1 MKKSFKKTIS
11 YLLILC
17 LLMQTCFVGFAFG
30 ETASVNQ
37 QIDIA
42 GTKIDVNQDLR
53 ENADGTYTLSIELA
67 SEINRVAKSENN
79 NVSRNEY
86 FTAKVAGK
94 YLIELWGGDGAD
106 GSNTSYGQGGKG
118 GLGGHVYGV
127 VDLEV
132 GQTLYY
138 VIGGDGVQTVATD
151 DGGGV
156 NGDGGHHGDIGSVAV
171 GGGGGY
177 SAVFLFDQG
186 EFEAKYLDEN
196 GQMKSDNIDEDD
208 RTSKYIMIAAGG
220 GGGGGGNGFS
230 FGGTQ
235 SGRADGGAGGSI
247 GNTSGVLE
255 NSNGIEYDVEG
266 TFYAG
271 ENGKSSGT
279 SYEYIGHG
287 ATNNPGAIADTFTT
301 LLKGKQPNDWRG
313 SYNRN
318 FLGGGGGGG
327 NFRGGAGGAGFCGGS
342 GGIQTS
348 ILIPTNVGGGGGG
361 SSFMAKIVEPA
372 PAGFV
377 PEHAKND
384 STHGGMVS
392 IEFLGTTT
400 DLVLNDLNLSLDVS
414 KYFDITGVTE
424 GGINKAHTLAGQ
436 TLSVSDID
444 LGTNGEPKT
453 IEITFKPKEGFAGGN
468 DVPLFNDDK
477 FTCSHDGDSAV
488 VVPEAKTAY
497 VNVPL
502 NFDIITDSYS
512 YNEKQTGFE
521 VANLY
526 KSYGAT
532 HNELR
537 QDFKSDDRYEF
548 IDDISE
554 IVVKDSTSTTVSG
567 KINIQETT
575 QFDVSY
581 TVKLKTAGEAVVGKK
596 NPIETIISKKAVVSI
611 FGTNETILNGVN
623 LKYSKLLSY
632 TDGKYMLSLNVEGT
646 ASNSTVVATKP
657 NPQSFDYNK
666 SNSSNTYEYR
676 VEKDGYYLIQAWG
689 GNGGKGQDGWFAV
702 SISGGNGGAGGYVS
716 GYIYLKAN
724 QIVTVGLGS
733 NGAAGDGGQWGDRES
748 GEGGKYTWVK
758 IDGSYV
764 IIAPGGGGGERA
776 YLDGATAGKNGEQI
790 IPGSNVTL
798 NTSQP
803 SSVTDAIYSGQP
815 GADSG
820 AAAGSWFKLNTMDV
834 SQSNNVLL
842 DTNKTYGS
850 VNDYTNNGGGAVHIK
865 CLQLDESGKDDTTA
879 KNELKAKL
887 SKYNLNTQISQYFDI
902 KNVTFEGVDSTNSP
916 VVNDYASSD
925 IINLTNI
932 NPTFTTNSVSNTDGS
947 KTHTYSFDYTVNIQL
962 TPKEG
967 FLGGND
973 VPILVYNDA
982 KYATGMQISQD
993 ITSSDIYNVAK
1004 KNETDFANVEIPVEI
1019 QNSNLLT
1026 HDQTYVLGCEGI
1038 SKSALYTLS
1047 SDVNDLLN
1055 TSYTGDDAWK
1065 AAFVTFVE
1073 PASDLSEKLTPQ
1085 ETTTYTISAGIRPN
1099 KAAEKAIVV
1108 ESVESKVVS
1117 KPATIYVNYNATYN
1131 LTNMTTSDT
1140 PYAGDIYAVDPNTAY
1155 EVTLSPESGY
1165 LLPET
1170 ITVTI
1175 GGAVVD
1181 SSKYTYDNKTG
1192 KLTIHKE
1199 SITGNIVITATGE
1212 IVTYSLNFIY
1222 EIRPGFGQ
1230 YTKTEKYP
1238 AGTAID
1244 AGATFAGTYVPPAYD
1259 GYTFIW
1265 NWATDDGNPIT
1276 QMPAQNWWITG
1287 QYVAN
1292 DYNLTINYYKGS
1304 ELHSTHTETI
1314 KYGNEYN
1321 ITSPTIS
1328 GYVPD
1333 KTVVEG
1339 TMPARDVTIDVNYTA
1354 TANQLNIIYI
1364 MADTNEEVDRYVGS
1378 YDTDATYSVATPV
1391 INGYT
1396 ADIKTVSGTMT
1407 AEGKVVY
1414 VRYIPNKYTV
1424 TFNPDGGNMIESQKT
1439 KVVAYNNTYGYDVST
1454 GEYTPLPEPVK
1465 VGYTFEGWYLGGQKV
1480 TEETKVT
1487 VIGEHSLVAKWKSEQ
1502 YTVTV
1507 KYVYEDGTKALDD
1520 YSKSFDYNTAYDV
1533 KSPSIEGYTPDV
1545 DRVQGTIGAQ
1555 NVVVTVKYVANE
1567 YKLTVKYLNAQNNN
1581 QISAPVTQTV
1591 AYKDSYSITSPTVTG
1606 YTASITTVEG
1616 IMPAEDKTITVYY
1629 YKNAPT
1635 INVTVE
1641 WGDLTFE
1648 YERGDWDPDTLQY
1661 GEDVITPTSAGNN
1674 TVTVTNKNTS
1684 TVSVIADLKYT
1695 GDAQYRNLGG
1705 YFTANNNKADA
1716 KISETTVA
1724 KGSQKTSYL
1733 WLEGDLERDV
1743 TGTITSGTCEV
1754 TIRGGN

>member
-11 YLLILC
+11 YLLTLC

-177 SAVFLFDQG
+177 SAVFLFDEG

-247 GNTSGVLE
+247 GSSLGVLE
-255 NSNGIEYDVEG
+255 NGNGIEYDVEG

-287 ATNNPGAIADTFTT
+287 ATNNPGVIADTFTT
-301 LLKGKQPNDWRG
+301 LLKGKQPNDWKG
-313 SYNRN
+313 TYNRD

-424 GGINKAHTLAGQ
+424 GGVNKAHTLAGQ

-453 IEITFKPKEGFAGGN
+453 IEITYKPKEGFAGGN
-468 DVPLFNDDK
+468 MVPLLNSNEVEF
-477 FTCSHDGDSAV
+477 SH
-488 VVPEAKTAY
+488 AKGSTTLATKEDTSY

-502 NFDIITDSYS
+502 NF
-512 YNEKQTGFE
+512 EVTG
-521 VANLY
+521 
-526 KSYGAT
+526 KSYMISESRT
-532 HNELR
+532 FQLDELYEDHYDGIR
-537 QDFKSDDRYEF
+537 DHLDDDENWQYEF
-548 IDDISE
+548 IQSISDYQ
-554 IVVKDSTSTTVSG
+554 VFDSTGTIAQNNPISVSESTKFKV
-567 KINIQETT
+567 
-575 QFDVSY
+575 QFVVTPY
-581 TVKLKTAGEAVVGKK
+581 TDKYAVVGT
-596 NPIETIISKKAVVSI
+596 PTHETIFKDESI
-611 FGTNETILNGVN
+611 IEFITAGTDTLNGTIFNYTKTLEYDTVN
-623 LKYSKLLSY
+623 QNYI
-632 TDGKYMLSLNVEGT
+632 LSLNVKSEDEIGERT
-646 ASNSTVVATKP
+646 LFSDSTTTPYVI
-657 NPQSFDYNK
+657 NK
-666 SNSSNTYEYR
+666 T
-676 VEKDGYYLIQAWG
+676 GYYMIQVWG
-689 GNGGKGQDGWFAV
+689 GNGGSGGR
-702 SISGGNGGAGGYVS
+702 SSTGLISGGSGGSGGYVEK
-716 GYIYLKAN
+716 YVYLEAGDELSLTIGAN
-724 QIVTVGLGS
+724 GS
-733 NGAAGDGGQWGDRES
+733 NGSQSSDFWGKSEAGDGGGYS
-748 GEGGKYTWVK
+748 
-758 IDGSYV
+758 SV
-764 IIAPGGGGGERA
+764 IIDSTVAIVAGGGGG
-776 YLDGATAGKNGEQI
+776 GAGTSGMTAGENGDSASGN
-790 IPGSNVTL
+790 PSN
-798 NTSQP
+798 S
-803 SSVTDAIYSGQP
+803 
-815 GADSG
+815 
-820 AAAGSWFKLNTMDV
+820 
-834 SQSNNVLL
+834 L
-842 DTNKTYGS
+842 DTDFSDYMGVKGTTGS
-850 VNDYTNNGGGAVHIK
+850 NGGGAAGKNYCNTTIV
-865 CLQLDESGKDDTTA
+865 KDDASILSNNAKTFISEADADDWNVATGEKGAVAITYIQSKSGSFANQTLTT
-879 KNELKAKL
+879 KL
-887 SKYNLNTQISQYFDI
+887 SQYFKANTI
-902 KNVTFEGVDSTNSP
+902 TGVSYENVTGVPTST
-916 VVNDYASSD
+916 VNTVDAKD
-925 IINLTNI
+925 IIVISGI
-932 NPTFTTNSVSNTDGS
+932 NPIVSENKTTESGRLIGV
-947 KTHTYSFDYTVNIQL
+947 KTAVDYTVKIPVKPIN
-962 TPKEG
+962 G

-973 VPILVYNDA
+973 VPVLIEND
-982 KYATGMQISQD
+982 GNMVLSQD
-993 ITSSDIYNVAK
+993 SENRSLARTNA
-1004 KNETDFANVEIPVEI
+1004 TDYANVKITDTPALE
-1019 QNSNLLT
+1019 T
-1026 HDQTYVLGCEGI
+1026 YDQTYVIGTSPGVFT
-1038 SKSALYTLS
+1038 SDLYTWTNEPDLS
-1047 SDVNDLLN
+1047 APLVAD
-1055 TSYTGDDAWK
+1055 
-1065 AAFVTFVE
+1065 FVE
-1073 PASDLSEKLTPQ
+1073 KTAPADTE
-1085 ETTTYTISAGIRPN
+1085 YRPN
-1099 KAAEKAIVV
+1099 VTTPVDITVGLVPKTESTKAVV
-1108 ESVESKVVS
+1108 QNANPIGGTSVT

-1140 PYAGDIYAVDPNTAY
+1140 PYVDNIYAVDPNTAY
-1155 EVTLSPESGY
+1155 EVTLSPASGY

-1170 ITVTI
+1170 ITVNI
-1175 GGAVVD
+1175 GGMAVD
-1181 SSKYTYDNKTG
+1181 SSKYTYDNETG
-1192 KLTIHKE
+1192 KLTIPKE
-1199 SITGNIVITATGE
+1199 LINGNIVITAAGE

-1222 EIRPGFGQ
+1222 EIMPGFGQ
-1230 YTKTEKYP
+1230 TTETEKYP

-1244 AGATFAGTYVPPAYD
+1244 AAATFAGTYVPRTYP
-1259 GYTFIW
+1259 GYTFVW
-1265 NWATDDGNPIT
+1265 NWATDDGNPINV
-1276 QMPAQNWWITG
+1276 MPAQNWWVTG

-1304 ELHSTHTETI
+1304 ELHSTRTETI

-1333 KTVVEG
+1333 KTIVEG

-1378 YDTDATYSVATPV
+1378 YDTDAFYIVATPL
-1391 INGYT
+1391 ISGYT
-1396 ADIKTVSGTMT
+1396 ADIETVSGTMT
-1407 AEGKVVY
+1407 AEGRVVY
-1414 VRYIPNKYTV
+1414 VYYTPNKYTI
-1424 TFNPDGGNMIESQKT
+1424 TFDPDGGNMIESQKT
-1439 KVVAYNNTYGYDVST
+1439 KVVAYNNTYGYDAST
-1454 GEYTPLPEPVK
+1454 GEYKPLPEPVK
-1465 VGYTFEGWYLGGQKV
+1465 IGYTFEGWYHGGQKI
-1480 TEETKVT
+1480 TEETKVNAL
-1487 VIGEHSLVAKWKSEQ
+1487 VDHQLVAKWKSDQ

-1567 YKLTVKYLNAQNNN
+1567 YKLTVRYLNAQDNN
-1581 QISAPVTQTV
+1581 QISDPVTRTV
-1591 AYKDSYSITSPTVTG
+1591 AYKDSYSITSPTVNG

-1616 IMPAEDKTITVYY
+1616 IMPAEDKMITVYY

-1648 YERGDWDPDTLQY
+1648 YERGDWNTETLQY

-1674 TVTVTNKNTS
+1674 TVKVTNKDTS

-1695 GDAQYRNLGG
+1695 GDTQYRNLGG

>member
-11 YLLILC
+11 YLLTLC
-17 LLMQTCFVGFAFG
+17 LLMQTCFLGFAFG

-196 GQMKSDNIDEDD
+196 GQMKSDSIDEDD

-287 ATNNPGAIADTFTT
+287 ATNNPGVIADTFTT
-301 LLKGKQPNDWRG
+301 LLKGKQPNDWKG
-313 SYNRN
+313 TYNSA

-392 IEFLGTTT
+392 IEFLGQT
-400 DLVLNDLNLSLDVS
+400 DNIALKDLSLSANIS
-414 KYFDITGVTE
+414 KYFYVTDVTGANYAFSDSE
-424 GGINKAHTLAGQ
+424 Q
-436 TLSVSDID
+436 TLLISNIN
-444 LGTNGEPKT
+444 LGDNGEAKT
-453 IEITFKPKEGFAGGN
+453 VEITFKPKDGFAGGN

-488 VVPEAKTAY
+488 VVLEAKTAY

-512 YNEKQTGFE
+512 YNEKQTEFE

-657 NPQSFDYNK
+657 NPQSFDYDKAN
-666 SNSSNTYEYR
+666 NSNTYEYR
-676 VEKDGYYLIQAWG
+676 VEKTGYYLIQAWG
-689 GNGGKGQDGWFAV
+689 GNGGNGLGETYNNQYR
-702 SISGGNGGAGGYVS
+702 SGGNGGLGGYNS
-716 GYIYLKAN
+716 GYLKLTKNDILYITLGSDGESATSDSIGGTGGKYTSVAYNNASSYLIISGGGGGGGNASNCFWHQRTGQDGEASTSPSNNLN
-724 QIVTVGLGS
+724 QISDTYNGDSGEPGNDGILG
-733 NGAAGDGGQWGDRES
+733 GAGDGG
-748 GEGGKYTWVK
+748 
-758 IDGSYV
+758 
-764 IIAPGGGGGERA
+764 
-776 YLDGATAGKNGEQI
+776 
-790 IPGSNVTL
+790 
-798 NTSQP
+798 
-803 SSVTDAIYSGQP
+803 
-815 GADSG
+815 
-820 AAAGSWFKLNTMDV
+820 AAGYNYV
-834 SQSNNVLL
+834 STSITTTSSEYNLGAR
-842 DTNKTYGS
+842 T
-850 VNDYTNNGGGAVHIK
+850 DYTNNGGGAVHIK
-865 CLQLDESGKDDTTA
+865 CLQVDDFDKDDTTA
-879 KNELKAKL
+879 TNELKAQL
-887 SKYNLNTQISQYFDI
+887 SKYNLNTQISRYFDI
-902 KNVTFEGVDSTNSP
+902 KNVTFEGIDSTNSP

-947 KTHTYSFDYTVNIQL
+947 KTYTYSFDYTVNIQL
-962 TPKEG
+962 TPKDG

-1038 SKSALYTLS
+1038 PKSALYTLS

-1140 PYAGDIYAVDPNTAY
+1140 PYVDNIYAVDPNTAY
-1155 EVTLSPESGY
+1155 EVTLSPASGY

-1175 GGAVVD
+1175 GGMAVD
-1181 SSKYTYDNKTG
+1181 SSKYTYDNETG
-1192 KLTIHKE
+1192 KLTIPKE
-1199 SITGNIVITATGE
+1199 LINGNIVITASGE

-1222 EIRPGFGQ
+1222 EIMPGFGQ
-1230 YTKTEKYP
+1230 TTETEKYP

-1244 AGATFAGTYVPPAYD
+1244 AAATFAGTYVPRTYP
-1259 GYTFIW
+1259 GYTFVW
-1265 NWATDDGNPIT
+1265 NWATDDGNPINV
-1276 QMPAQNWWITG
+1276 MPAQNWWVTG

-1328 GYVPD
+1328 GYAPD
-1333 KTVVEG
+1333 KTVVQG

-1364 MADTNEEVDRYVGS
+1364 MADTYEEVDRYVGS
-1378 YDTDATYSVATPV
+1378 YDTDAFYSVATSLKD
-1391 INGYT
+1391 GYA
-1396 ADIKTVSGTMT
+1396 ADIETVSGTMT
-1407 AEGKVVY
+1407 AEGRLVY
-1414 VRYIPNKYTV
+1414 VYYTPNKYTI
-1424 TFNPDGGNMIESQKT
+1424 TFDPDGANMVESQKT
-1439 KVVAYNNTYGYDVST
+1439 KVVAYNNTYGYDAST

-1465 VGYTFEGWYLGGQKV
+1465 IGYTFEGWYHGGQKI
-1480 TEETKVT
+1480 TEETKVNAL
-1487 VIGEHSLVAKWKSEQ
+1487 VDHQLVAKWKSDQ

-1520 YSKSFDYNTAYDV
+1520 YSKSFDYNTAYDI

-1555 NVVVTVKYVANE
+1555 NVVATVKYVAKE
-1567 YKLTVKYLNAQNNN
+1567 YKLTVNYINAQNNN
-1581 QISAPVTQTV
+1581 KIAEPVTQTV

-1629 YKNAPT
+1629 YQNAPT

-1648 YERGDWDPDTLQY
+1648 YERGDWNTETLQY

-1674 TVTVTNKNTS
+1674 TVTVINKDTS
-1684 TVSVIADLKYT
+1684 TVPVIADLKYV
-1695 GDAQYRNLGG
+1695 GDTQYRNLDG

>member
-1 MKKSFKKTIS
+1 MKKSLKKTIS

-67 SEINRVAKSENN
+67 SEINRVAKSEDHDF
-79 NVSRNEY
+79 SKNEY

-118 GLGGHVYGV
+118 GLGGHIYGV
-127 VDLEV
+127 VDLKV

-151 DGGGV
+151 DGGGA

-177 SAVFLFDQG
+177 SAVFLFDEG
-186 EFEAKYLDEN
+186 EFEAKYLDQN
-196 GQMKSDNIDEDD
+196 GQMKFDNIDEDD

-247 GNTSGVLE
+247 GSSSGVLE
-255 NSNGIEYDVEG
+255 NGNGIEYDVEG

-287 ATNNPGAIADTFTT
+287 ATNNPGVIADTFTT
-301 LLKGKQPNDWRG
+301 LLKGKQPNDWKG
-313 SYNRN
+313 TYNRD

-384 STHGGMVS
+384 STQGGMVS

-424 GGINKAHTLAGQ
+424 GGVNKAHTLAGQ
-436 TLSVSDID
+436 KLSVNDID

-468 DVPLFNDDK
+468 MVPLLNSNEVK
-477 FTCSHDGDSAV
+477 FSH
-488 VVPEAKTAY
+488 AKGSTTLATKEETSY

-502 NFDIITDSYS
+502 NF
-512 YNEKQTGFE
+512 E
-521 VANLY
+521 VIG
-526 KSYGAT
+526 KSYMTKEIKEYPLSDLYTDNYAGVRDNLSTNWEYDFIQSIGNCQVIGSTGAT
-532 HNELR
+532 
-537 QDFKSDDRYEF
+537 
-548 IDDISE
+548 
-554 IVVKDSTSTTVSG
+554 VKPTV
-567 KINIQETT
+567 TT
-575 QFDVSY
+575 QY
-581 TVKLKTAGEAVVGKK
+581 PIRMTVTPKTGNAAVVGT
-596 NPIETIISKKAVVSI
+596 PVETTTFEALSII
-611 FGTNETILNGVN
+611 TILEEDEITLNGEKLNYTKTLNYDAVSNTFN
-623 LKYSKLLSY
+623 LA
-632 TDGKYMLSLNVEGT
+632 LNVNGT
-646 ASNSTVVATKP
+646 SELV
-657 NPQSFDYNK
+657 D
-666 SNSSNTYEYR
+666 
-676 VEKDGYYLIQAWG
+676 VEPIKKTTSQTFTIERSGYYMIQAWG
-689 GNGGKGQDGWFAV
+689 GNGGNGDDASAWGRDYEGGSGNEGKYVKGYIYLNKGDQVSLVVGANGSDGESGNPGTAAIGGQYTAV
-702 SISGGNGGAGGYVS
+702 IINSGYVLIAGGGGAGGNA
-716 GYIYLKAN
+716 G
-724 QIVTVGLGS
+724 VGGIGLTSKEGNPAVERNSIGS
-733 NGAAGDGGQWGDRES
+733 TLEDSFNVYNGENGGLAKYNNISSCTAGGAGGQDGLSFRHA
-748 GEGGKYTWVK
+748 TLVK
-758 IDGSYV
+758 
-764 IIAPGGGGGERA
+764 
-776 YLDGATAGKNGEQI
+776 
-790 IPGSNVTL
+790 
-798 NTSQP
+798 
-803 SSVTDAIYSGQP
+803 TDASGLKTDKAKTTF
-815 GADSG
+815 GNAKDDDYAD
-820 AAAGSWFKLNTMDV
+820 AT
-834 SQSNNVLL
+834 QS
-842 DTNKTYGS
+842 S
-850 VNDYTNNGGGAVHIK
+850 NGGGAVYLTFLEDETQNTTNQYK
-865 CLQLDESGKDDTTA
+865 KYSLDV
-879 KNELKAKL
+879 
-887 SKYNLNTQISQYFDI
+887 QISDYFNIIQSGITLDNVGTGTGENYGI
-902 KNVTFEGVDSTNSP
+902 NVTGKTVT
-916 VVNDYASSD
+916 
-925 IINLTNI
+925 ITNI
-932 NPTFTTNSVSNTDGS
+932 NPKITETTEGLTTTKSIDFTVTIPVKVID
-947 KTHTYSFDYTVNIQL
+947 
-962 TPKEG
+962 G

-973 VPILVYNDA
+973 VP
-982 KYATGMQISQD
+982 
-993 ITSSDIYNVAK
+993 
-1004 KNETDFANVEIPVEI
+1004 
-1019 QNSNLLT
+1019 LLT
-1026 HDQTYVLGCEGI
+1026 SMVLGQEGVEGYAIPAQDESDWANLPITDTPALETYDQTYVIGTSPGVFT
-1038 SKSALYTLS
+1038 SDLYTWANEPNLS
-1047 SDVNDLLN
+1047 VPLVAD
-1055 TSYTGDDAWK
+1055 
-1065 AAFVTFVE
+1065 FVE
-1073 PASDLSEKLTPQ
+1073 KKAPTQTEYKPNVTTPVDITVGLVPKT
-1085 ETTTYTISAGIRPN
+1085 EST
-1099 KAAEKAIVV
+1099 KAVV
-1108 ESVESKVVS
+1108 QNANPIGGTSVT

-1140 PYAGDIYAVDPNTAY
+1140 PYVDNIYAVDPNTAY
-1155 EVTLSPESGY
+1155 EVTLSPASGY

-1175 GGAVVD
+1175 GGAAVD
-1181 SSKYTYDNKTG
+1181 SSKYTYDNETG
-1192 KLTIHKE
+1192 ELTIPKE
-1199 SITGNIVITATGE
+1199 LINGNIVITATGE

-1244 AGATFAGTYVPPAYD
+1244 AAATFAGTYVPPAYD

-1276 QMPAQNWWITG
+1276 QMPAQNWWVTG

-1292 DYNLTINYYKGS
+1292 DYNLTINYYKGN

-1333 KTVVEG
+1333 KTIVEG

-1378 YDTDATYSVATPV
+1378 YDTDAFYRVETPLKD
-1391 INGYT
+1391 GYT
-1396 ADIKTVSGTMT
+1396 ADIETVSGTMT

-1414 VRYIPNKYTV
+1414 VYYTPNKYTV

-1439 KVVAYNNTYGYDVST
+1439 KVVAYNNTYGYDAST
-1454 GEYTPLPEPVK
+1454 GNYTPLPEPVK
-1465 VGYTFEGWYLGGQKV
+1465 IGYTFDGWYHGGQKI
-1480 TEETKVT
+1480 TEETKVNAL
-1487 VIGEHSLVAKWKSEQ
+1487 VDHQLVAKWKSDQ

-1520 YSKSFDYNTAYDV
+1520 YSKSFDYNTAYDI

-1555 NVVVTVKYVANE
+1555 NVVVTVKYVAKE
-1567 YKLTVKYLNAQNNN
+1567 YKLTINYVYAKDDSEA
-1581 QISAPVTQTV
+1581 SPTVTKIV
-1591 AYKDSYSITSPTVTG
+1591 PYNEEYSITSPTVAKH
-1606 YTASITTVEG
+1606 TASVAVVEG
-1616 IMPAEDKTITVYY
+1616 IMPATDKTITVYY
-1629 YKNAPT
+1629 YENAPT

-1648 YERGDWDPDTLQY
+1648 YERGDWNTETLQY

-1674 TVTVTNKNTS
+1674 TVTVINKDTS
-1684 TVSVIADLKYT
+1684 TVPVIADLKYI
-1695 GDAQYRNLGG
+1695 GDTQYRNLGG

-1733 WLEGDLERDV
+1733 WLEGNLERDV

-1754 TIRGGN
+1754 TIRGGK

>member
-11 YLLILC
+11 YLLTLC

-186 EFEAKYLDEN
+186 EFEEKYLDED
-196 GQMKSDNIDEDD
+196 GQMRFDDIDEAD

-220 GGGGGGNGFS
+220 GGGGAGNGFS
-230 FGGTQ
+230 FGGRQ
-235 SGRADGGAGGSI
+235 SGTADGGAGGSI

-279 SYEYIGHG
+279 SYEYVGHG
-287 ATNNPGAIADTFTT
+287 ATNNPGTIADTFTT
-301 LLKGKQPNDWRG
+301 LLKGKQPNDWKG
-313 SYNRN
+313 LYNRD

-372 PAGFV
+372 PADFV
-377 PEHAKND
+377 PEHTKND
-384 STHGGMVS
+384 SIHGGMVS

-424 GGINKAHTLAGQ
+424 GGVNKAHTLAGQ

-444 LGTNGEPKT
+444 LGTDGEPKT

-468 DVPLFNDDK
+468 DVPLFKDNK
-477 FTCSHDGDSAV
+477 FTCSHDGVSADI
-488 VVPEAKTAY
+488 VPEAKTAY

-512 YNEKQTGFE
+512 YNEKQPEFE

-526 KSYGAT
+526 KSYGTT
-532 HNELR
+532 HNELC
-537 QDFKSDDRYEF
+537 QNFKSDDRYEF

-581 TVKLKTAGEAVVGKK
+581 TVKLKTAGNAVVGKA

-611 FGTNETILNGVN
+611 FGTNEAILNGVN
-623 LKYSKLLSY
+623 IKYSKLLSY

-646 ASNSTVVATKP
+646 ASDSTVVATKP

-666 SNSSNTYEYR
+666 TSTYEYR

-689 GNGGKGQDGWFAV
+689 ANGGKGEDGWAIV
-702 SISGGNGGAGGYVS
+702 TIPGGTGGTGGYVS
-716 GYIYLKAN
+716 GYIYLEAE
-724 QIVTVGLGS
+724 QVVTFGLGS
-733 NGAAGDGGQWGDRES
+733 NGSLA
-748 GEGGKYTWVK
+748 EGGAWNRKPGTGGGYTWVK
-758 IDGSYV
+758 VDDSYV
-764 IIAPGGGGGERA
+764 IIAPGGGGGEQ
-776 YLDGATAGKNGEQI
+776 GTAGEGRGSNGKNGEQI
-790 IPGSNVTL
+790 APGSNVTL
-798 NTSQP
+798 HALP
-803 SSVTDAIYSGQP
+803 PESVTDAIYSGKT
-815 GADSG
+815 GTDGG

-834 SQSNNVLL
+834 SQSNNLLL
-842 DTNKTYGS
+842 DTNKNYGS

-865 CLQLDESGKDDTTA
+865 CLQLDESGKDDTTVT
-879 KNELKAKL
+879 NGLKAKL

-932 NPTFTTNSVSNTDGS
+932 NPTFTTNSVLNTDGS
-947 KTHTYSFDYTVNIQL
+947 KTYTYSFDYTVNIQL

-993 ITSSDIYNVAK
+993 ITSSDICNVAM

-1038 SKSALYTLS
+1038 PKSVLYTLS
-1047 SDVNDLLN
+1047 SNVNDLLN

-1175 GGAVVD
+1175 GDTVVD

-1199 SITGNIVITATGE
+1199 SINGNIVITATGE

-1238 AGTAID
+1238 AGAAID
-1244 AGATFAGTYVPPAYD
+1244 AAVTFAGTYVPPAYD

-1265 NWATDDGNPIT
+1265 NWATDDGNPINV
-1276 QMPAQNWWITG
+1276 MPAQNWWVTG

-1292 DYNLTINYYKGS
+1292 DYNLTINYYINNVLI
-1304 ELHSTHTETI
+1304 ETRTETV
-1314 KYGNEYN
+1314 KYGNEYSFK
-1321 ITSPTIS
+1321 SPTDGDYE
-1328 GYVPD
+1328 GYVPE
-1333 KTVVEG
+1333 KTVVQG
-1339 TMPARDVTIDVNYTA
+1339 TMPARDVTVDVNYTGA
-1354 TANQLNIIYI
+1354 ENQLNIIYI

-1378 YDTDATYSVATPV
+1378 YATGESYSVDTPV
-1391 INGYT
+1391 IKGYT
-1396 ADIKTVSGTMT
+1396 ADTTTVRGTMT
-1407 AEGKVVY
+1407 AKGEVVY
-1414 VRYIPNKYTV
+1414 VRYTPNEYTV
-1424 TFNPDGGNMIESQKT
+1424 TFDPNGGNMIESQKT
-1439 KVVAYNNTYGYDVST
+1439 KVVSYNNTYGYDAST

-1465 VGYTFEGWYLGGQKV
+1465 IGYTFEGWYHGGQKI
-1480 TEETKVT
+1480 TEETKVNAL
-1487 VIGEHSLVAKWKSEQ
+1487 IDHQLVAKWKSDQ

-1555 NVVVTVKYVANE
+1555 NVVVTVKYVAKE
-1567 YKLTVKYLNAQNNN
+1567 YKLTINYVYAKDDSEA
-1581 QISAPVTQTV
+1581 SPTVTKMV
-1591 AYKDSYSITSPTVTG
+1591 PYNEEYSITSPTVAKH
-1606 YTASITTVEG
+1606 TASVAVVEG
-1616 IMPAEDKTITVYY
+1616 IMPATDKTITVYY
-1629 YKNAPT
+1629 YENVPT
-1635 INVTVE
+1635 INVSVE
-1641 WGDLTFE
+1641 WGDLTFK
-1648 YERGDWDPDTLQY
+1648 YKHGDWDPETLQY
-1661 GEDVITPTSAGNN
+1661 GVDTITPVSVGNN
-1674 TVTVTNKNTS
+1674 TVTVTNKATS
-1684 TVSVIADLKYT
+1684 DVPIIAELKYIGKST
-1695 GDAQYRNLGG
+1695 YRNLGG
-1705 YFTANNNKADA
+1705 YFTADRNGGA

-1724 KGSQKTSYL
+1724 VGKEKTSYL
-1733 WLEGDLERDV
+1733 WLEGNLERDV

-1754 TIRGGN
+1754 TIRGGK